1 MTIFPTHK
9 TELKTKLPRYEVI
22 NRLENNDFYAL
33 GYCYELEKGNADY
46 SLIPKRDNIVY
57 RSPKSSSP
65 PIVALSIEQKS
76 DNTNVALK
84 FSPLKKEI
92 IRAFWGFALLL
103 LAQIFVFALYT
114 VHNGIDFAFFV
125 PIIAGAIGY
134 LLFFLAFSFE
144 VLSIRKQIEEAIE
157 AEIHEV
163 TEDEMSKLQKW
174 YEKKR

>member
-9 TELKTKLPRYEVI
+9 TELKTKLPRHEVI
-22 NRLENNDFYAL
+22 KRLQHNDFYAL
-33 GYCYELEKGNADY
+33 GYCYELEKNNENY
-46 SLIPKRDNIVY
+46 TLTPKRDTTVY
-57 RSPKSSSP
+57 RSPNSTTP
-65 PIVALSIEQKS
+65 PIIAMSIEQKS
-76 DNTNVALK
+76 DNAKVALR
-84 FSPLKKEI
+84 FFPLKREI
-92 IRAFWGFALLL
+92 IRALWGLALLL
-103 LAQIFVFALYT
+103 FAQILVFALYT
-114 VHNGIDFAFFV
+114 IHKGIDFAFFA
-125 PIIAGAIGY
+125 PIIAGVIVY